1 MPLQPG
7 RLCARCVRD
16 PLKIER
22 VHSVFLFHGPI
33 RGAVHRLKYRDG
45 RALAEPLG
53 QLMADWWVEQGISI
67 DVIVPVPLHPRRL
80 RERGYNQAGLLA
92 RALGR
97 RIDVPVWEKAIERV
111 RYTRS
116 QMRLDAAAR
125 RRNVQQAFHCSDQ
138 RVGEGCILLIDDVC
152 TTGATLGACA
162 EALHRA
168 GATEVQALTLARA
181 P

>member
-1 MPLQPG
+1 
-7 RLCARCVRD
+7 
-16 PLKIER
+16 
-22 VHSVFLFHGPI
+22 
-33 RGAVHRLKYRDG
+33 
-45 RALAEPLG
+45 
-53 QLMADWWVEQGISI
+53 MADWWVEQQVSV
-67 DVIVPVPLHPRRL
+67 DVIIPVPLHPRRL

-97 RIDVPVWEKAIERV
+97 RIDVPVWERAIERV

-125 RRNVQQAFHCSDQ
+125 RRNVQRAFHCPDG
-138 RVGEGCILLIDDVC
+138 RVGERKILLIDDVC

-168 GATEVQALTLARA
+168 GATGVQALTLARA